1 MKRLLFA
8 YVALLTALSGWAVNQ
23 TDYFDPSV
31 FPVAFEWDVV
41 RYDYYK
47 ATNTADPELVRTQDV
62 KVIWDPY
69 YVNAQGGY
77 GKITLANFYD
87 HSRLYDVC
95 DLVFDNEKN
104 KTVRGNCNFQ
114 WNDDF
119 TKCQFS
125 LTPYYFSEASN
136 TTGAYYTGAKSALL
150 ASGEYSSSGSR
161 YWIQPDYAT
170 SNTSK
175 YVYSAIPLT
184 FEIDI
189 VNKTLTILNNTA
201 WGVFMRTTPSSGS
214 SYVLEAFALSSF
226 EVKPPTTLAWIE
238 EFGKRNTAYTVAD
251 QLVGVYAHEGSLWCK
266 DQGNISIEKTTNPGN
281 IDYMKGLMAT
291 MHGIDPSLEWDQS
304 NWVELDF
311 GTVTP
316 ERATQIKNT
325 YVGHTI
331 KAGTI
336 QGTYADSINYR
347 IEVSADPEVDG
358 DLSYTPNY
366 YCPVNFM
373 GETEVSTTDKT
384 FYFLNPKAQ
393 EYAIATMAVWN
404 GGDVFVV
411 PAKDDASGVNSADL
425 SGAFTVNWDLNCQA
439 GDAVKPNLSTSTAY
453 EFHAILRRGTVQL
466 SGENPRYIDSV
477 TGKAVT
483 PNDKYVVYPLDLTD
497 SSNISTAISDV
508 RVERENTGDGYYY
521 TITGQRV
528 TNPTPGF
535 YIHNGKKVIVR

>member
-1 MKRLLFA
+1 MKKNAF
-8 YVALLTALSGWAVNQ
+8 LSLATLAFFSANAIDKQ
-23 TDYFDPSV
+23 TYAEIPDYFPE
-31 FPVAFEWDVV
+31 AFSWQMHRNDF
-41 RYDYYK
+41 RGTDD
-47 ATNTADPELVRTQDV
+47 AGNPQLVNVQQVEVT
-62 KVIWDPY
+62 WDPNY
-69 YVNAQGGY
+69 QNGSACY
-77 GKITLANFYD
+77 GKLTVSNFFSHD
-87 HSRLYDVC
+87 WVQEAASID
-95 DLVFDNEKN
+95 FTNESN
-104 KTVRGNCNFQ
+104 LNFQ
-114 WNDDF
+114 WSEDGTQCTFSF
-119 TKCQFS
+119 TG
-125 LTPYYFSEASN
+125 YYFSMAQ
-136 TTGAYYTGAKSALL
+136 TGPEYNSAFGKLSQYALL
-150 ASGEYSSSGSR
+150 ARAKKGTSSTYSR
-161 YWIQPDYAT
+161 YWLDGAGSWYGYNGGMALDC
-170 SNTSK
+170 
-175 YVYSAIPLT
+175 VL
-184 FEIDI
+184 DL
-189 VNKTLTILNNTA
+189 VNKTITISQP
-201 WGVFMRTTPSSGS
+201 WGAFMCKDRYGAPS
-214 SYVLEAFALSSF
+214 SYVIEYYESSLF
-226 EVKPPTTLAWIE
+226 ELNPPTTLAWIE
-238 EFGKRNTAYTVAD
+238 KFGKRNTAYTVAD

-266 DQGNISIEKTTNPGN
+266 DQGNISIEKTTNPGD

-336 QGTYADSINYR
+336 QGIYADSINYR

-393 EYAIATMAVWN
+393 EWAIVTMAVWN

-425 SGAFTVNWDLNCQA
+425 SGAFTVNWDLNCLS

-453 EFHAILRRGTVQL
+453 EFHAILRRGTVQS
-466 SGENPRYIDSV
+466 SGENTRYVDSV